1 LNQETKE
8 VQKFEFKISS
18 LNENISSTQ
27 NETKKNEKL
36 ISDMEIKLNK
46 EIGDKSLDEEIQFA
60 ESSCTSFREL
70 DYLF

>member
-1 LNQETKE
+1 
-8 VQKFEFKISS
+8 
-18 LNENISSTQ
+18 
-27 NETKKNEKL
+27 
-36 ISDMEIKLNK
+36 MEIKLNK